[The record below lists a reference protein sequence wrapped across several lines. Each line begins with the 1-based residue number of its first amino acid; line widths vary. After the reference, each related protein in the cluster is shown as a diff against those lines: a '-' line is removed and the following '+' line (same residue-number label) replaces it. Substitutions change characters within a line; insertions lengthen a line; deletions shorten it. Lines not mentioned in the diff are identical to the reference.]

1 MKRIIVSFYC
11 IIGKDYMRA
20 VLVYKMQ
27 CVRCGAIRKQYRFY
41 MYLETIFVDLK
52 I

>member
-27 CVRCGAIRKQYRFY
+27 FMRCGVMR
-41 MYLETIFVDLK
+41 LENNIDFICT
-52 I
+52 

>member
-27 CVRCGAIRKQYRFY
+27 FMRCGAIRKQYRFY
-41 MYLETIFVDLK
+41 MYLETIFIDF
-52 I
+52 

>member
-1 MKRIIVSFYC
+1 MKRIIVSYYC

-27 CVRCGAIRKQYRFY
+27 YKRCGAIRKQYRFY
-41 MYLETIFVDLK
+41 MHLETIFIDF
-52 I
+52 